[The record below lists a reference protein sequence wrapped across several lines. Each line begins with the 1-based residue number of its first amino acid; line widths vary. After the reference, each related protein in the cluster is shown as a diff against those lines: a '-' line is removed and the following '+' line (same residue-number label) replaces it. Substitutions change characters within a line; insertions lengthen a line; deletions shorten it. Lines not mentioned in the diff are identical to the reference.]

1 MVKISR
7 FILVPW
13 VAVLAFILATTVLFG
28 AEAGAAGISDS
39 EIHDLFSQAKEAF
52 RTANTAA
59 ARGEVEAA
67 RDLYGRAILRFER
80 IAREGGVRNGKLYYN
95 IANAYFRKGE
105 LGRAILNY
113 RRSARLIPA
122 DSNLRENLDYARSLR
137 LDKIEVESEKRLLE
151 TLFFW
156 HYTWPTKVRFLLFVL
171 FFALVWL
178 LLIIARLAPRSPG
191 LRVGMVLC
199 IILCSAMLV
208 SATVSSARTALV
220 KEGVITAE
228 EVVARKGD
236 GESYQPSFT
245 DPLHEGTEYTV
256 RDQRGGWSRIR
267 LLDGRECWIK
277 DTDGEVI

>member
-1 MVKISR
+1 M
-7 FILVPW
+7 VPW
-13 VAVLAFILATTVLFG
+13 ITALAFVLAVTVLSG
-28 AEAGAAGISDS
+28 TEAAAAAISDS

-52 RTANTAA
+52 RTANSAA
-59 ARGEVEAA
+59 AKGDVETA

-95 IANAYFRKGE
+95 IANACFRKGE

-113 RRSARLIPA
+113 RRAARLIPA

-156 HYTWPTKVRFLLFVL
+156 HYKWPTKVRFLLFVL
-171 FFALVWL
+171 FFDLVWL
-178 LLIIARLAPRSPG
+178 FLLIARLAPGSPG
-191 LRVGMVLC
+191 LRVGTAVC
-199 IILCSAMLV
+199 VILCTAMLV

-220 KEGVITAE
+220 KEGVVTAE

-256 RDQRGGWSRIR
+256 LDQRGGWSQIR